1 MNNKY
6 SVKDLGVKAKKAAS
20 LLTNISNDQK
30 NEALNNLK
38 KNLQLYEDELII
50 INKKDI
56 DNALARKLS
65 VSIID
70 RLTLNSDRIK
80 GMMKSLDDIMN
91 WLHSEELDTQFS
103 CKGGYSSF
111 EAAEKHRRMP
121 NKIYWCNRNPRT
133 KSYVPKRGEKSSSRK
148 LPAGQ
153 RCPAIIQIR
162 AQKVVLPNQG
172 MYFLPS

>member
-1 MNNKY
+1 MGKFCR
-6 SVKDLGVKAKKAAS
+6 
-20 LLTNISNDQK
+20 
-30 NEALNNLK
+30 
-38 KNLQLYEDELII
+38 EDH
-50 INKKDI
+50 DHQY
-56 DNALARKLS
+56 
-65 VSIID
+65 VS
-70 RLTLNSDRIK
+70 K
-80 GMMKSLDDIMN
+80 EFESLDDIMD

-162 AQKVVLPNQG
+162 AQKVVLSNQG
-172 MYFLPS
+172 KYFLPS